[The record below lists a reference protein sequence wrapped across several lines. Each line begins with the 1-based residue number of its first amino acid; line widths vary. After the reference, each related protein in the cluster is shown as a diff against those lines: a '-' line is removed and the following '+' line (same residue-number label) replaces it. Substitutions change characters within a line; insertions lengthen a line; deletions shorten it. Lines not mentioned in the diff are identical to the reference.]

1 MYNDTFI
8 TALFIILRISGAILF
23 NPFLGRRNV
32 PAIAKMGLAIAV
44 GIGVLPALPTQSHNI
59 DSIIVFSVI
68 ALKEFFIGFVTG
80 FIMQLAM
87 SVSSVAGEIIDMQLG
102 LGMGKI
108 YDAQTGAS
116 MAVTGTVYNL
126 YFMLLFFLANG
137 HLTIIKLITESCE
150 LFPVGSDFLN
160 LKSGGSIVLIFGYIL
175 TLAVKLALPI
185 TAVEMLTEA
194 GLGFM
199 MRSVPG
205 INIFAVGL
213 QIKLAVGLLLTAAT
227 MPFTSKLMDNILG
240 SMFLQIKDTLI
251 QMLSP

>member
-1 MYNDTFI
+1 MYNDTYI
-8 TALFIILRISGAILF
+8 TALFVIMRISGAILF

-44 GIGVLPALPTQSHNI
+44 GIGILPSLPAQVHNI
-59 DSIIVFSVI
+59 DSIIVFSLI
-68 ALKEFFIGFVTG
+68 AFKEFFIGFVTG
-80 FIMQLAM
+80 FIMQMAM
-87 SVSSVAGEIIDMQLG
+87 SMISIAGEIIDLQLG

-108 YDAQTGAS
+108 YDAQTGSS
-116 MAVTGTVYNL
+116 MAITGTVYNL

-150 LFPVGSDFLN
+150 LFPVGSEFLN
-160 LKSGGSIVLIFGYIL
+160 LNAGGSIVLIFGYVL

-185 TAVEMLTEA
+185 TAAMMLTEA
-194 GLGFM
+194 GFGFM

-213 QIKLAVGLLLTAAT
+213 QLKLGIGLLLTVAT
-227 MPFTSKLMDNILG
+227 MPFTSKLMDNMLG
-240 SMFLQIKDTLI
+240 TMFLQIKDALI
-251 QMLSP
+251 QLLS